1 MYGIKPALQTP
12 PQATQG
18 DNYGLDDGA
27 IGEERASPAF
37 VYDGSSTWGVRLVS
51 KNTQSAYERKGGA
64 SPQGISLSP
73 RGASPFAGGGPNGLL
88 SNVSPTRSDS
98 VVFFDGGKQQAAP
111 TLNSQGSPRVSK
123 RLGSPDQ
130 STFRR
135 AHRLTAEASPRVSS
149 RKEGKE
155 GKEGKVGS
163 PRVPGHKLSPTGDLT
178 DFVAKGWE
186 RVPISGYMG
195 FVPGQSSRNAFGT
208 CWKDQVQHVFV

>member
-88 SNVSPTRSDS
+88 FNTSPPDPPNHSDANQTTAPSATSTRSLLPYTPHSTTLPAKHSLSPTRLS
-98 VVFFDGGKQQAAP
+98 GH
-111 TLNSQGSPRVSK
+111 SP
-123 RLGSPDQ
+123 PQ
-130 STFRR
+130 
-135 AHRLTAEASPRVSS
+135 P
-149 RKEGKE
+149 
-155 GKEGKVGS
+155 
-163 PRVPGHKLSPTGDLT
+163 PLSPPDRAFLHHPPYQTPDAPRT
-178 DFVAKGWE
+178 
-186 RVPISGYMG
+186 SHT
-195 FVPGQSSRNAFGT
+195 QSA
-208 CWKDQVQHVFV
+208 